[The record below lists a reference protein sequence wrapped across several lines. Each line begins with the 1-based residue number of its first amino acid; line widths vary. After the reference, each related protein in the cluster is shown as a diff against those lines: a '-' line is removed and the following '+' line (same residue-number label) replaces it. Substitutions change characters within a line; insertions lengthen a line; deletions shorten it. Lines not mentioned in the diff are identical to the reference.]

1 MAIQVK
7 ISEKL
12 YLKDPYAT
20 ELGRKIVTQSV
31 ELIDELGFEQFTFKK
46 LAKRIES
53 TEASIYR
60 YFENKHKLLIYL
72 TSWYWSWLSFRLST
86 EIHRVEDKSEQI
98 RIAIRIICH
107 LIPPLNAPEGM
118 NLQALHNLLIAES
131 SKAYLS
137 KEVENDN
144 KIGAFLSY
152 KRFCKEVAE
161 IVRKVNP
168 AYPYP
173 TALVSSMVEA
183 AHYQKF
189 FSDHL
194 PSLTEVSNGEM
205 EEVAAF
211 LEGMVFRV
219 IQP

>member
-46 LAKRIES
+46 LAKRIGS

-72 TSWYWSWLSFRLST
+72 TSWYWSWLSFRLKT
-86 EIHRVEDKSEQI
+86 EIHRVEDYSEQI
-98 RIAIRIICH
+98 RIAIRTICH
-107 LIPPLNAPEGM
+107 LLPPLNAPEDM
-118 NLQALHNLLIAES
+118 DLQALHNLLIAES

-137 KEVENDN
+137 KEVDNDN

-152 KRFCKEVAE
+152 KRFCKEVAD
-161 IVRKVNP
+161 IVKKVNP
-168 AYPYP
+168 TYPYP